1 MINYNLV
8 YIVPDKDFNTVVN
21 RIVNKKRKS
30 KIDIGWREWISLI
43 EYNNFYLK
51 AKIDTGARMSALHAT
66 HIKEYDNQGCKYVRF
81 RLYQSD
87 AYKMIKKP
95 IVGYKTIKNSFGKK
109 QLRPLINMS
118 IKIGDNVIDTVITL
132 TRRSRMTYPVL
143 IGRSSLANN
152 YRINPKQSYLTGKIK
167 QNSK

>member
-1 MINYNLV
+1 MIKKV
-8 YIVPDKDFNTVVN
+8 
-21 RIVNKKRKS
+21 VNKKRKKS
-30 KIDIGWREWISLI
+30 KIDIGWREWISLT
-43 EYNNFYLK
+43 EFNDFFLK
-51 AKIDTGARMSALHAT
+51 AKIDTGATMSALHAT
-66 HIKEYDNQGCKYVRF
+66 HIKEYDDEGFKYVRF

-87 AYKMIKKP
+87 AYKMSKKP

-167 QNSK
+167 PNSK